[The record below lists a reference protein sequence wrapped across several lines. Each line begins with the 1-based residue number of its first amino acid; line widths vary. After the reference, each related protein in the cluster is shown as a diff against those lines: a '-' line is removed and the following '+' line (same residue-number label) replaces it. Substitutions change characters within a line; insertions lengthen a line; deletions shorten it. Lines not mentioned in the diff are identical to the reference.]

1 MKVKI
6 QIDPDLKEPYAQLN
20 ISKLTPSLEAV
31 IKILENEGQAIPLT
45 GSKEGK
51 TYIIEPNS
59 VEIIRTEGRE
69 LILYNRK
76 KEKFFLSKPIY
87 ELQSYLSD
95 DFIRISKSAIV
106 NIRYIDHVSA
116 TFNGTMDIVMKNGI
130 DAVITRSYRNEFK
143 KRLGV

>member
-1 MKVKI
+1 MKVRI
-6 QIDPDLKEPYAQLN
+6 QIDPTLKESYAQLN

-31 IKILENEGQAIPLT
+31 IKILENEGQQVPLT
-45 GSKEGK
+45 GLKDGK
-51 TYIIEPNS
+51 IFVIDPNS

-76 KEKFFLSKPIY
+76 KEKYVITKPLY
-87 ELQSYLSD
+87 ELQNTLSD

-106 NIRYIDHVSA
+106 NIKFIDHVSA

-130 DAVITRSYRNEFK
+130 DEIITRSYRGDFK

>member
-20 ISKLTPSLEAV
+20 ILKLTPSLEAV
-31 IKILENEGQAIPLT
+31 IKILENEGQSISLT

-51 TYIIEPNS
+51 IFIIEPNS

-76 KEKFFLSKPIY
+76 KEKFIISKPLY
-87 ELQSYLSD
+87 ELQNTLSD

-116 TFNGTMDIVMKNGI
+116 TLNGTMDIAMKNGVE
-130 DAVITRSYRNEFK
+130 DVITRSYRNEFK